1 MISLYSLFCQDGC
14 QSCKLY
20 YFSFFFFSFLC
31 IMITSN
37 IKRHSQFTLS
47 ANSRRTFPERFHFAF
62 LSSFLSQ
69 QVVFLFIVTILLS
82 FLDRLNVL
90 FVSQSTANVSFT
102 SVVPHAVLPFTSV
115 NPFLQHNLCSSL
127 KSSHFVAH

>member
-1 MISLYSLFCQDGC
+1 MISLYSLFLPRWLSILQII
-14 QSCKLY
+14 LL
-20 YFSFFFFSFLC
+20 FFFFFSFLC

-82 FLDRLNVL
+82 ILGRLNVL